1 MELVTDFIELC
12 CTARENADAL
22 VPRAVDSILKY
33 GTTIMNILAF
43 QKQVVS
49 LDASAPLL
57 TPTELV
63 ELLDKTDTLGAQLP
77 VMIEGCADLT
87 ALLGKAQIYGVQRT
101 EVLIDETVKQ
111 AVIREVN

>member
-43 QKQVVS
+43 QKQVIS
-49 LDASAPLL
+49 LDANAP
-57 TPTELV
+57 
-63 ELLDKTDTLGAQLP
+63 
-77 VMIEGCADLT
+77 
-87 ALLGKAQIYGVQRT
+87 
-101 EVLIDETVKQ
+101 
-111 AVIREVN
+111 